1 MSVVAI
7 DNLTVSYKRAGDEL
21 RVVDGLSLRV
31 EEGDIFGLEGS
42 SGSGKSTV
50 LRVLAG
56 LNRHWSGSISLFGQ
70 PIAPGKRFKGDLRRR
85 VQMVF
90 QQPYTSLHPSHRVRR
105 ILTEPLVVHH
115 EPQVEAR
122 MIEALRQVGFEPD
135 IANRYPHQLSG
146 GQRQRIAIARALLLR
161 PDLLLL
167 DEPTSALDTSV
178 QAEILNLLNQIKT
191 EYPVTYILVSHDRDV
206 IAHMCNRTARM
217 HNGRLVETA

>member
-1 MSVVAI
+1 MSVVEI
-7 DNLTVSYKRAGDEL
+7 EDLSVSYRRNGEEL

-31 EEGDIFGLEGS
+31 EQGDIFGLEGS

-56 LNRHWSGSISLFGQ
+56 LNRHWSGRITQLGQ
-70 PIAPGKRFKGDLRRR
+70 PLTPGRRFTGDLRRR

-90 QQPYTSLHPSHRVRR
+90 QQPYNSLHPSHRVRR
-105 ILTEPLVVHH
+105 ILTEPLIVHN
-115 EPQVEAR
+115 ERDVERR

-135 IANRYPHQLSG
+135 IAGRYPHQLSG

-167 DEPTSALDTSV
+167 DEPTSAVDTSV
-178 QAEILNLLNQIKT
+178 QAEILNLLNRIKA

-217 HNGRLVETA
+217 RDGRLVDA